1 MNNFMLKKILAILIL
16 PIFILS
22 CSKEV
27 QKIEKSKFL
36 FGTYIS
42 ITVYDKDEKLANK
55 SIDMAFQEIERI
67 DNKFNSK
74 VKGSIID
81 NLNSGKEKEVILDE
95 EGIYLFQNLKQ
106 VYELSH
112 GKYDITIGPLLDV
125 WDFGAKE
132 QKNLPSREK
141 LDEAIKH
148 VDFSK
153 IKLDGSKLSFLESG
167 IEIDT
172 GSFLKGYAVE
182 KAKEIMR
189 KNGVTSAFISSIS
202 SIETIDTKPDGKN
215 WKVGIE
221 NPENP
226 KELLGVV
233 ELNNNGMGVS
243 GDYQTYVEIDGKKYH
258 HILDKNTGFP
268 EDDKKMVVVISDNAF
283 FSDMYSTAFFLMNIE
298 EALNYG
304 DQNNI
309 GVLIVDKD
317 MKIHKNS
324 KINVELK

>member
-1 MNNFMLKKILAILIL
+1 MIKKILAILVL

-189 KNGVTSAFISSIS
+189 KNGITSAFISSIS
-202 SIETIDTKPDGKN
+202 SIETIDTKPDGKS

>member
-1 MNNFMLKKILAILIL
+1 MLKKILAILIL

>member
-1 MNNFMLKKILAILIL
+1 MIKKILAILVL

-112 GKYDITIGPLLDV
+112 EKYDITIGPLLDV

-167 IEIDT
+167 VEIDT

-202 SIETIDTKPDGKN
+202 SIETINTKPDGKN

-283 FSDMYSTAFFLMNIE
+283 FSDMYSTSFFLMNIE